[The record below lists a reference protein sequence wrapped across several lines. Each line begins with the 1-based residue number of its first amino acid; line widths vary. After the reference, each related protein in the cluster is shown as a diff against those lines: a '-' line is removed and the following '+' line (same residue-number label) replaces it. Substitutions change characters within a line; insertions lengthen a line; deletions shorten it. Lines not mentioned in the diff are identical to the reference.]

1 MKGNRIKASGNGAT
15 PAARKSPSRPP
26 AVLFR
31 KGNRVEKK
39 PAKSQKPVIRIKF
52 KMRKNKPDNA
62 EQLTPSNGYLKY
74 HGITVLYSDV
84 SALKEDW
91 LNDTNIAFWEEYIEH
106 EILPKYPQ
114 ARIAL
119 VRPTIVALMVQSAR
133 LRDIESALPD
143 FRNDTHIFI
152 PVNDSINAG
161 KRADSG
167 SHWSL
172 LLVSRLDGV
181 AFHYDSMNDHNEPAA
196 RACVDRLSRV
206 LRQPLRFYRIVD
218 MPQQTNSSDCG
229 VIVCILMRHLLV
241 KKLLNAN
248 AREKVGMGLAG
259 KQIDTIGGRKEML
272 RTIEQMR
279 KEGER
284 RRSTGTLP
292 LTIRSGNEPPYID

>member
-1 MKGNRIKASGNGAT
+1 
-15 PAARKSPSRPP
+15 
-26 AVLFR
+26 
-31 KGNRVEKK
+31 
-39 PAKSQKPVIRIKF
+39 
-52 KMRKNKPDNA
+52 MRKNKPDNA
-62 EQLTPSNGYLKY
+62 EQLTPSNGYLKCKY
-74 HGITVLYSDV
+74 TTGSGTLVLMQCSRYLCPVCASVACDGVVAQLTRPLPSSDHGITVLYSDV

-91 LNDTNIAFWEEYIEH
+91 LNDT
-106 EILPKYPQ
+106 

-152 PVNDSINAG
+152 PVNDSVNAG

-248 AREKVGMGLAG
+248 AREKVGMGLTG